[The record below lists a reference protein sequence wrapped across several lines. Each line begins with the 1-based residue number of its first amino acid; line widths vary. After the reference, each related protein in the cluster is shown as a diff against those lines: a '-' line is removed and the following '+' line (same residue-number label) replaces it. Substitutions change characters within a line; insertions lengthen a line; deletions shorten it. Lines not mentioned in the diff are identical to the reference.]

1 MSVFI
6 KYITII
12 LCAGYNI
19 TRIMNVRKRPSLAAC
34 TFFVLYSI
42 AECSVICIMR
52 FYLPA
57 ISLFAMVIIAMPI
70 HMMLLGE
77 GNVSA
82 MVATILSYGITYA
95 EYVLAVLAGGVFD
108 SILLSGG
115 DMDEVILCVNISVFQ
130 MIFSWLFFKI
140 RRFSHGFSFLTNLQ
154 YGDVVVHIT
163 IAILMILSFVG
174 MDPHNDYLFTISLC
188 LIVLCG
194 MVLWF
199 GYRSRIS
206 QRYREQI
213 IEQKIKE
220 LEETVERLKLD
231 NDRLSEIIHR
241 DNKLIPALDL
251 AVKNFL
257 LTADCDDSQ
266 ERRIMNAQ
274 KIMKQISEI
283 TKERE
288 GVICSYERSH
298 FPEDITGVPGID
310 ALFSLMEHRAA
321 ERCISIRFSANC
333 DFHSMI
339 SNMIS
344 EHELSTILAD
354 LIENAIIS
362 ANDSKDVMVEIIN
375 TDHYKL
381 CISDSGPAF
390 SKEVLRKF
398 GRERI
403 TTHADTGGSG
413 IGLITIMNICRK
425 HNASILIADS
435 VHRPY
440 TKTVTVCFDGL
451 ARIKL
456 QGKEE

>member
-257 LTADCDDSQ
+257 LMADCDNSQ
-266 ERRIMNAQ
+266 ERRIMHAQ

-283 TKERE
+283 TKERAGIISNYE
-288 GVICSYERSH
+288 QSYS
-298 FPEDITGVPGID
+298 PEDITGIPAID
-310 ALFSLMEHRAA
+310 ALFALMRHRALTK
-321 ERCISIRFSANC
+321 EISIHFSIIC
-333 DFHSMI
+333 DMHFMI
-339 SNMIS
+339 SSVIS
-344 EHELSTILAD
+344 EHDLSTILAD
-354 LIENAIIS
+354 LIENAVIS
-362 ANDSKDVMVEIIN
+362 ANDSEGMKQVMVEMSDVDQN
-375 TDHYKL
+375 YK
-381 CISDSGPAF
+381 IAIRDTGPAF
-390 SKEVLRKF
+390 SEEVLQKF

-413 IGLITIMNICRK
+413 IGLITIMNICK
-425 HNASILIADS
+425 KYNASILIEEPDHVS
-435 VHRPY
+435 Y
-440 TKTVTVCFDGL
+440 TKMITICFDNLG
-451 ARIKL
+451 RIKL
-456 QGKEE
+456 Q